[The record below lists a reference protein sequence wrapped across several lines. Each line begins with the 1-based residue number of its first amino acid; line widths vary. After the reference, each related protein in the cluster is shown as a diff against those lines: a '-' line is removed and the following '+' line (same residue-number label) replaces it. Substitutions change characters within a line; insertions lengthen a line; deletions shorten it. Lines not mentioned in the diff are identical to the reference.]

1 MPNGTRGESSAPGF
15 ETLAI
20 HAGQDPDPATGA
32 VVPPIYQTSTF
43 KQDGVGGLRGGFE
56 YSRTANPTRTALE
69 ECLAALEASTRAGAR
84 ALAFASGMAAEDCLI
99 RAVCSPGDRVII
111 PDDAY
116 GGTYRLFAA
125 VLVRWG
131 LDCVPVHLPDVTA
144 VRRCLAERPAR
155 VLWVE
160 TPTNP
165 LLGIA
170 DITALSGAARE
181 AGAMLVVDNTF
192 ASPRLQRPLA
202 LGADVVVHST
212 TKYLGG
218 HSDVIGGAL
227 VTADADVAERAAYLR
242 NATGG
247 VPGPFDSWLTLR
259 GIRTLAVR
267 MDRHCD
273 SAARV
278 AEMLG
283 RHPAVTQ
290 VLYPGLPSHPGHAVA
305 AKQMSGFGGMV
316 SFRVR
321 GGEEAAM
328 AVCGRTRLFTLGESL
343 GGVESLI
350 EHPGRMTHASVAG
363 SPLEVPADL
372 VRLSVGLED
381 VSDLLDDLNQA
392 LY

>member
-1 MPNGTRGESSAPGF
+1 
-15 ETLAI
+15 
-20 HAGQDPDPATGA
+20 
-32 VVPPIYQTSTF
+32 
-43 KQDGVGGLRGGFE
+43 
-56 YSRTANPTRTALE
+56 
-69 ECLAALEASTRAGAR
+69 
-84 ALAFASGMAAEDCLI
+84 MAAEDCLI

-125 VLVRWG
+125 VLERWG
-131 LDCVPVHLPDVTA
+131 LDYVPVHLPDVAA

-155 VLWVE
+155 LVWAE

-165 LLGIA
+165 LLAIA
-170 DITALSGAARE
+170 DIAALAEAAHE
-181 AGAMLVVDNTF
+181 AGALLVVDNTF

-218 HSDVIGGAL
+218 HSDVVGGAL
-227 VTADADVAERAAYLR
+227 VTADAEVAERAAFLR

-273 SAARV
+273 SAMAV
-278 AEMLG
+278 AGLLAG
-283 RHPAVTQ
+283 HPAVTQ

-305 AKQMSGFGGMV
+305 ARQMSGFGGMV

-321 GGEEAAM
+321 GRRGGRGGRLRADPAVHAGRVARRSGVADRASGPDDARVGRRVAARG
-328 AVCGRTRLFTLGESL
+328 VRRTWCGCRVGARGLPRPARRPGGGARGRLA
-343 GGVESLI
+343 
-350 EHPGRMTHASVAG
+350 R
-363 SPLEVPADL
+363 
-372 VRLSVGLED
+372 
-381 VSDLLDDLNQA
+381 
-392 LY
+392 